1 MTKVKANSRIRH
13 LWIGFTILGSV
24 GLLTVIVLTGIEG
37 VKYRLREEQ
46 GLDPI
51 WAPTWVA
58 TTTYVAMAVI
68 AFALVALAVTGIVA
82 LVGRRR
88 RNSRRT
94 AALSESSTT

>member
-1 MTKVKANSRIRH
+1 M
-13 LWIGFTILGSV
+13 WIGFTILGSV

-46 GLDPI
+46 GLDPV

-58 TTTYVAMAVI
+58 TTTYVALAVV

-82 LVGRRR
+82 LLGRRR
-88 RNSRRT
+88 RNTHRT
-94 AALSESSTT
+94 APLNEGSTT